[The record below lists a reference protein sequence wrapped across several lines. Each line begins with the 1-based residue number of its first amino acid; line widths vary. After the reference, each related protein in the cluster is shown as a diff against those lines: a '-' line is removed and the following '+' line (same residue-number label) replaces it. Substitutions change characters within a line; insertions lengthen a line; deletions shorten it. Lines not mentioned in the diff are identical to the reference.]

1 MPLPQPVQ
9 RELRH
14 QRRIALDGYR
24 RHDGLYDIE
33 ARIIDT
39 KAYTFTDAMGA
50 MAPAG
55 QPIHH
60 MIMRVTIDKH
70 LQVHDVEAVTEVAPY
85 SHCGAI
91 TPNFKRLIGLTIGA
105 GWRRNVA
112 QRLGGTEGCTHLV
125 ELLMPIATVAF
136 QTVAEWEAP
145 QPGKKPFQLDGCHAW
160 ASDGPIAKAL
170 LPDFYTGPKT

>member
-1 MPLPQPVQ
+1 MPLSPSVP
-9 RELRH
+9 REMRH

-24 RHDGLYDIE
+24 RQDGLYDIE

-39 KAYTFTDAMGA
+39 KTYTFVDPMGHGVS
-50 MAPAG
+50 AG

-60 MIMRVTIDKH
+60 MVMRVTIDGAMK
-70 LQVHDVEAVTEVAPY
+70 VHDVEAVTEVAPY

-112 QRLGGTEGCTHLV
+112 QRLGGTQGCTHLV

-145 QPGKKPFQLDGCHAW
+145 EPGKKPFQLDGCHAW
-160 ASDGPIAKAL
+160 AADGPVAKAL
-170 LPDFYTGPKT
+170 LPEFYTGTET

>member
-1 MPLPQPVQ
+1 MPLSPPVR

-24 RHDGLYDIE
+24 RQDGLYDIE

-39 KAYTFTDAMGA
+39 KAYSYVEPTGGEIS
-50 MAPAG
+50 AG

-60 MIMRVTIDKH
+60 MVMRVTIDKAMK
-70 LQVHDVEAVTEVAPY
+70 VHDVEAVTEVAPY

-105 GWRRNVA
+105 GWRRNIA
-112 QRLGGTEGCTHLV
+112 QRLGGTQGCTHLV

-136 QTVAEWEAP
+136 QTVAEWEE
-145 QPGKKPFQLDGCHAW
+145 QDPGKKPFQLDGCHAW
-160 ASDGPIAKAL
+160 ASDGPVTRAL
-170 LPDFYTGPKT
+170 LPQFYTGTET